1 MKEATR
7 YINNG
12 YRFFDTHAHLYDE
25 RFAQEGLTP
34 EDILRNASEAGVERI
49 LIPADNLDTS
59 RKAVSCVKEHDGR
72 NGVKLYCSVGVHP
85 HEASSWNDNVK
96 EELYKLLE
104 KREEL
109 KIKAIGE
116 IGLDHHYDFSP
127 RDIQSRVY
135 EEQLLMAYELDIPII
150 LHEREAAGESM
161 DILRRLYK
169 AGNMRENVGVCHCC
183 SASPEI
189 ASELVKMGF
198 YIGFDGPLTF
208 KNNKNTPAV
217 CEKVPM
223 DRIVIETDSPYLT
236 PIPNRGLTNEPG
248 FVPFVAEKISEIKNM
263 TMEEVSEALMRNSE
277 DLYEIT
283 EGLT

>member
-1 MKEATR
+1 MKEPVR

-25 RFAQEGLTP
+25 RFAQEGITP

-59 RKAVSCVKEHDGR
+59 RKAASYVKDHDGK
-72 NGVKLYCSVGVHP
+72 NGITLYCSVGVHP
-85 HEASSWNDNVK
+85 HEASSWSEDVK
-96 EELYKLLE
+96 DELYKFLA

-109 KIKAIGE
+109 KIRAIGE
-116 IGLDHHYDFSP
+116 IGLDYHYDFSP
-127 RDIQSRVY
+127 RDIQRKVY
-135 EEQLLMAYELDIPII
+135 EEQLLMAYELDLPII
-150 LHEREAAGESM
+150 LHEREAAGDSM

-169 AGNMRENVGVCHCC
+169 AGNMRKNVGVCHCC

-198 YIGFDGPLTF
+198 YIGFDGPITF

-217 CEKVPM
+217 CAAVPLE
-223 DRIVIETDSPYLT
+223 RIVIETDSPYLT
-236 PIPNRGLTNEPG
+236 PVPDRGLINEPCY
-248 FVPFVAEKISEIKNM
+248 VPFVLEKIAQIKEI
-263 TMEEVSEALMRNSE
+263 TTGEAADAVMYNALS
-277 DLYEIT
+277 LYEIT
-283 EGLT
+283 EG

>member
-1 MKEATR
+1 MKEPVR

-25 RFAQEGLTP
+25 RFAQEGITP

-59 RKAVSCVKEHDGR
+59 CKAVSYVKDHDVK
-72 NGVKLYCSVGVHP
+72 NGITLYCSVGVHP
-85 HEASSWNDNVK
+85 HEASSWSEDVK
-96 EELYKLLE
+96 AELYKLLA

-109 KIKAIGE
+109 KIRAIGE
-116 IGLDHHYDFSP
+116 IGLDYHYDFSP
-127 RDIQSRVY
+127 RDIQRKVY

-150 LHEREAAGESM
+150 LHEREAAGDSM
-161 DILRRLYK
+161 EILRRLYK
-169 AGNMRENVGVCHCC
+169 AGNMRKNVGVCHCC

-198 YIGFDGPLTF
+198 YIGFDGPITF

-217 CEKVPM
+217 CAAVPLE
-223 DRIVIETDSPYLT
+223 RIVIETDSPYLT
-236 PIPNRGLTNEPG
+236 PVPDRGLTNEPCY
-248 FVPFVAEKISEIKNM
+248 VPFVLEKIAQIKEI
-263 TMEEVSEALMRNSE
+263 TTGEAADAVMYNALS
-277 DLYEIT
+277 LYEIT
-283 EGLT
+283 EG

>member
-1 MKEATR
+1 MKEPVR

-25 RFAQEGLTP
+25 RFAQEGITP

-59 RKAVSCVKEHDGR
+59 RKAVSYVKDHDGKD
-72 NGVKLYCSVGVHP
+72 GIMLYCSVGVHP
-85 HEASSWNDNVK
+85 HEASSWSEEVK
-96 EELYKLLE
+96 DELYKLLA

-109 KIKAIGE
+109 KIRAIGE
-116 IGLDHHYDFSP
+116 IGLDYHYDFSP
-127 RDIQSRVY
+127 RDIQRKVY

-150 LHEREAAGESM
+150 LHEREAAGDSM

-169 AGNMRENVGVCHCC
+169 AGNMRKNVGVCHCC

-198 YIGFDGPLTF
+198 YIGFDGPITF

-217 CEKVPM
+217 CAAVPLE
-223 DRIVIETDSPYLT
+223 RIVIETDSPYLT
-236 PIPNRGLTNEPG
+236 PVPDRGLTNEPCY
-248 FVPFVAEKISEIKNM
+248 VPFVLEKIAQIKEI
-263 TMEEVSEALMRNSE
+263 TTGEAADAVMYNALS
-277 DLYEIT
+277 LYEIT
-283 EGLT
+283 EG

>member
-1 MKEATR
+1 MKEPVR

-25 RFAQEGLTP
+25 RFAQEGITP

-59 RKAVSCVKEHDGR
+59 RKAVSYVKDHDGK
-72 NGVKLYCSVGVHP
+72 NGIMLYCSVGVHP
-85 HEASSWNDNVK
+85 HEASSWSVDVK
-96 EELYKLLE
+96 DELYKLLA

-109 KIKAIGE
+109 KIRAVGE
-116 IGLDHHYDFSP
+116 IGLDYHYDFSP
-127 RDIQSRVY
+127 RDIQRKVY

-150 LHEREAAGESM
+150 LHEREAAGDSM

-169 AGNMRENVGVCHCC
+169 AGNMRKNVGVCHCC

-198 YIGFDGPLTF
+198 YIGFDGPITF

-217 CEKVPM
+217 CAAVPLE
-223 DRIVIETDSPYLT
+223 RIVIETDSPYLT
-236 PIPNRGLTNEPG
+236 PVPDRGLTNEPCY
-248 FVPFVAEKISEIKNM
+248 VPFVLEKIAQIKEI
-263 TMEEVSEALMRNSE
+263 TTGEAAEAVMYNALS
-277 DLYEIT
+277 LYEIT
-283 EGLT
+283 EG

>member
-1 MKEATR
+1 MKEPVR

-25 RFAQEGLTP
+25 RFAQEGITP

-59 RKAVSCVKEHDGR
+59 RKAVSYVKEHDGK
-72 NGVKLYCSVGVHP
+72 NGIMLYCSVGVHP
-85 HEASSWNDNVK
+85 HEASSWSEDVK
-96 EELYKLLE
+96 DELYKLLA

-109 KIKAIGE
+109 KIRAIGE
-116 IGLDHHYDFSP
+116 IGLDYHYDFSP
-127 RDIQSRVY
+127 RDIQRKVY

-150 LHEREAAGESM
+150 LHEREAAGDSM

-169 AGNMRENVGVCHCC
+169 AGNMRKNVGVCHCC

-198 YIGFDGPLTF
+198 YIGFDGPITF

-217 CEKVPM
+217 CAAVPLE
-223 DRIVIETDSPYLT
+223 RIVIETDSPYLT
-236 PIPNRGLTNEPG
+236 PVPDRGLINEPCY
-248 FVPFVAEKISEIKNM
+248 VPFVLEKIAQIKEI
-263 TMEEVSEALMRNSE
+263 TTGEAADAVMYNALS
-277 DLYEIT
+277 LYEIT
-283 EGLT
+283 EG

>member
-25 RFAQEGLTP
+25 RFAQEGITP

-59 RKAVSCVKEHDGR
+59 RRATSYVKEHDGR
-72 NGVKLYCSVGVHP
+72 SGVKLYSSVGVHP
-85 HEASSWNDNVK
+85 HEASSWTEEVK
-96 EELYKLLE
+96 KELYSLIE
-104 KREEL
+104 KRQEL

-116 IGLDHHYDFSP
+116 IGLDYHYDFSP
-127 RDIQSRVY
+127 RDIQRKVY
-135 EEQLLMAYELDIPII
+135 EEQLLMAYELDMPII
-150 LHEREAAGESM
+150 LHEREAAGDSM

-169 AGNMRENVGVCHCC
+169 AGNMRGNAGVCHCC

-189 ASELVKMGF
+189 AKELVKMGF
-198 YIGFDGPLTF
+198 YIGFDGPITF

-217 CEKVPM
+217 CEAIPM

-236 PIPNRGLTNEPG
+236 PIPNRGLTNEPC
-248 FVPFVAEKISEIKNM
+248 FVPFVAEKISEIKDM
-263 TMEEVSEALMRNSE
+263 TIEEVAEALMRNSKA
-277 DLYEIT
+277 LYEIA
-283 EGLT
+283 EG

>member
-1 MKEATR
+1 MKEPVR

-25 RFAQEGLTP
+25 RFAQEGITP

-59 RKAVSCVKEHDGR
+59 RKAVSYVKDHDGK
-72 NGVKLYCSVGVHP
+72 NGITLYCSVGVHP
-85 HEASSWNDNVK
+85 HEASSWSEDVK
-96 EELYKLLE
+96 DELYKFLA

-109 KIKAIGE
+109 KIRAIGE
-116 IGLDHHYDFSP
+116 IGLDYHYDFSP
-127 RDIQSRVY
+127 RDIQRKVY

-150 LHEREAAGESM
+150 LHEREAAGDSM

-169 AGNMRENVGVCHCC
+169 AGNMRKNVGVCHCC

-198 YIGFDGPLTF
+198 YIGFDGPITF

-217 CEKVPM
+217 CAAVPLE
-223 DRIVIETDSPYLT
+223 RIVIETDSPYLT
-236 PIPNRGLTNEPG
+236 PVPDRGLTNEPCY
-248 FVPFVAEKISEIKNM
+248 VPFVLEKIAQIKEI
-263 TMEEVSEALMRNSE
+263 TTGEAADAVMYNALS
-277 DLYEIT
+277 LYEIT
-283 EGLT
+283 EG